1 MNGDNVG
8 MLPTSTLQLDLST
21 IPTEPF
27 AFGRPD
33 AANVEVVSADPRL
46 EVLTGAT
53 GMITMLGVLDDSG
66 PFDAFLAM
74 KVDGN
79 FVTAGFHKGMLK
91 EDFLAELGR
100 CMPPGYEALLQPDAS
115 VSEVMVVDIIRTPN
129 RGGSPE
135 IGFTCTDPS
144 QRVRW
149 LGKNK
154 FRIEGR
160 AARSLSVRSE
170 LEIDVEG
177 KRIKVAINSGDQP
190 LATASRIRQVLP
202 LGYTALIELPL
213 YPGAEVIV
221 TILRRQS

>member
-1 MNGDNVG
+1 MTCDNVG
-8 MLPTSTLQLDLST
+8 MFPSPTLDQST

-27 AFGRPD
+27 SFGRPD
-33 AANVEVVSADPRL
+33 AANVEVVSSDQRLDVVLGAPGMLTMNGFLADY
-46 EVLTGAT
+46 
-53 GMITMLGVLDDSG
+53 G

-74 KVDGN
+74 KIDGN
-79 FVTAGFHKGMLK
+79 FVTVGFHKGMVK
-91 EDFLAELGR
+91 EDFFTELVR
-100 CMPPGYEALLQPDAS
+100 CMPPGYEVLCPEGSQ
-115 VSEVMVVDIIRTPN
+115 SEVMIVDIIRTPA

-149 LGKNK
+149 VGKNK
-154 FRIEGR
+154 FVIEGR
-160 AARSLSVRSE
+160 AARSLSVRSD

-177 KRIKVAINSGDQP
+177 KRIKVAINSGDYP
-190 LATASRIRQVLP
+190 IATATRIRQVLP

-221 TILRRQS
+221 TILRRQG